1 MIQSVKQFIEEWES
15 GTSFLE
21 VHTSGST
28 GTPKLIRLPRKLV
41 IDSAMRSITH
51 FGLDGNSRV
60 HICLSTDHIAGKM
73 AVIRALLS
81 GARLTAEAPS
91 SEPRIGSDEGPVTLL
106 SVVAAQIPSLVAKAR
121 AGNLPPIK
129 HLLIGGAPL
138 TESIAG
144 ESLGIAEYV
153 WESYGMTETASHIAL
168 RHISRCGDVAEKP
181 FTLLPGIKIDLDER
195 GCLRVCMDGEPPLTT
210 NDIAKLHSIDTFSI
224 LGRIDNVI
232 ITGGLKVHPE
242 HVEQILQP
250 LLSGIGSY
258 IITSQPHPKWGN
270 LIILMIESGEE
281 LSIDKKSRLLD
292 AAARLLPPHERPRDI
307 ITVSELPRTS
317 SEKIIRRLSAPQEG
331 A

>member
-1 MIQSVKQFIEEWES
+1 MIQSVKHFIAEWES
-15 GTSFLE
+15 GASFLE
-21 VHTSGST
+21 AHTSGST

-41 IDSAMRSITH
+41 IDSALRSIKH
-51 FGLDGNSRV
+51 FGLDGSSRV
-60 HICLSTDHIAGKM
+60 HLCLSTDHIAGKM

-81 GARLTAEAPS
+81 GAMLTAEVPS
-91 SEPRIGSDEGPVTLL
+91 SDPRIGSDKGPVTLL
-106 SVVAAQIPSLVAKAR
+106 SVVAAQIPSLAVRAR
-121 AGNLPPIK
+121 EGGLPPIK

-168 RHISRCGDVAEKP
+168 RHIARCADVVEKP
-181 FTLLPGIKIDLDER
+181 FSLLPGIKTDLDER
-195 GCLRVCMDGEPPLTT
+195 GCLRVFIDGEQPLVT
-210 NDIAKLHSIDTFSI
+210 NDIAKIHSTDTFSI

-242 HVEQILQP
+242 QVEQKLQP
-250 LLSGIGSY
+250 LLSGIGPY
-258 IITSQPHPKWGN
+258 IIVSQPHPKWGN
-270 LIILMIESGEE
+270 LIILMIECVEGIP
-281 LSIDKKSRLLD
+281 IDKKSRLLE
-292 AAARLLPPHERPRDI
+292 AAARLLPQHERPRDI

-317 SEKIIRRLSAPQEG
+317 SGKIIRKLSALQEG